1 MAPAVVGAG
10 AAATGLRGVLS
21 TIVPQLLAAGFSTA
35 DITKI
40 LSSPSGRALAFQ
52 QGMPDGGGGTPPGFN
67 RQNLVYPFLTSAAG
81 ASVPDIVSA
90 FRGQL
95 PDTSNAPGSKAILSE
110 DLVPR
115 LIEQE
120 RARQRGQALWGNLL
134 GLDPGPTAKEVEE
147 RIRGGRRQELTEL
160 GERERAKIALQ
171 GEIDAAIRQIETG
184 AALEQARLEVGGGIK
199 RQELQSLGDIQRQR
213 VSSGYSTAQNLLNTV
228 IQNMT
233 APQNLA
239 QSSVLQQMATQVP

>member
-1 MAPAVVGAG
+1 MAPTVIGAG
-10 AAATGLRGVLS
+10 AAATGLRGAFS

-52 QGMPDGGGGTPPGFN
+52 QGMPDGGTPPGFN

-147 RIRGGRRQELTEL
+147 RIREGRRQELTEL

-171 GEIDAAIRQIETG
+171 GEIDAAIRRIETG
-184 AALEQARLEVGGGIK
+184 AALERARLEVGGDIK
-199 RQELQSLGDIQRQR
+199 REELRSLGDIQRER
-213 VSSGYSTAQNLLNTV
+213 ISSGYSTAQNLLNTV

>member
-1 MAPAVVGAG
+1 MAAVVATPAVQGIL
-10 AAATGLRGVLS
+10 ATL
-21 TIVPQLLAAGFSTA
+21 VPQLLAAGFSSG

-40 LSSPSGRALAFQ
+40 LSSRGGSALA
-52 QGMPDGGGGTPPGFN
+52 MPQAMPGQGTPPGFN
-67 RQNLVYPFLTSAAG
+67 RQNIIYPFVTSAVG
-81 ASVPDIVSA
+81 AALPDLVSA
-90 FRGQL
+90 ARGRL
-95 PDTSNAPGSKAILSE
+95 PDTSGAPGSKAILSE

-134 GLDPGPTAKEVEE
+134 GLDPGPTAQEVEE

-184 AALEQARLEVGGGIK
+184 AALEEARLRVGGDIK

-213 VSSGYSTAQNLLNTV
+213 LSSGYSAAQNLLNTV

-239 QSSVLQQMATQVP
+239 QSSVLQQMATQVS